1 MRNLRRTFL
10 LPLSAIALLTGCVAV
25 GPDYSPPAPRPLSGF
40 GPSPAGLGA
49 GDVEIAWWRIFD
61 DPALTELIRRAL
73 AANHDVGIAVA
84 RLDEAK
90 ALLREQRRD
99 FLPRGDVAL
108 SYETRRRGEAEKMA
122 AQPRQAETYR
132 GALDAAWEIDLFG
145 RVRRS
150 VELAQAQAGSRE
162 ALLRGVQAGVAAEVA
177 ATWFELRGVE
187 AELKV
192 VADINQSQ
200 RESLAQIE
208 RQMRA
213 GVASEVDR
221 LRAEALLLS
230 VEATTPELE
239 RRRSAAV
246 NVLATLLGE
255 TPQTFRPPAT
265 ERESQ
270 LPALRA
276 IAVGTPGALLAR
288 RADIAAAER
297 ELAAATARIGVETA
311 DLYPHVEARGS
322 IGLVA
327 GNLDAINGAGVL
339 SGFIAPI
346 IRWSF
351 LDIGRVRA
359 RIAASEAQARQ
370 ALLIYDQT
378 VLRALRETDDAFKA
392 YVEAADLL
400 ALRLLEAA
408 SNREAARLSRLRF
421 AAGQGIYLEVLE
433 AERADFS
440 SRRAVAHART
450 RQRLAVVSIYKAL
463 GGGWEV
469 CATAMSDCRGAG
481 NSSIAKK
488 VDGKP

>member
-1 MRNLRRTFL
+1 
-10 LPLSAIALLTGCVAV
+10 
-25 GPDYSPPAPRPLSGF
+25 
-40 GPSPAGLGA
+40 
-49 GDVEIAWWRIFD
+49 
-61 DPALTELIRRAL
+61 
-73 AANHDVGIAVA
+73 
-84 RLDEAK
+84 
-90 ALLREQRRD
+90 
-99 FLPRGDVAL
+99 
-108 SYETRRRGEAEKMA
+108 
-122 AQPRQAETYR
+122 
-132 GALDAAWEIDLFG
+132 
-145 RVRRS
+145 
-150 VELAQAQAGSRE
+150 
-162 ALLRGVQAGVAAEVA
+162 
-177 ATWFELRGVE
+177 
-187 AELKV
+187 
-192 VADINQSQ
+192 
-200 RESLAQIE
+200 
-208 RQMRA
+208 
-213 GVASEVDR
+213 
-221 LRAEALLLS
+221 
-230 VEATTPELE
+230 
-239 RRRSAAV
+239 
-246 NVLATLLGE
+246 
-255 TPQTFRPPAT
+255 
-265 ERESQ
+265 
-270 LPALRA
+270 
-276 IAVGTPGALLAR
+276 
-288 RADIAAAER
+288 

-339 SGFIAPI
+339 SGIIAPI